1 MYVGN
6 IKKFND
12 QLQLQIININ
22 RYLYKKDITYL
33 LTLIVIFIMDS
44 SMYNKVEHPCIFLDD
59 KIDVSSS

>member
-33 LTLIVIFIMDS
+33 LTLIVIFIMHS
-44 SMYNKVEHPCIFLDD
+44 SMYNKV
-59 KIDVSSS
+59 